1 MPSISYRVSPDGA
14 SSSEEMGVF
23 EQNIDVELKSNGQL
37 EDFDYPKTKLLMRSG
52 SAPQKRYKEELLR
65 IDNIEKERRRNSSI
79 DISTS
84 KVRFKLEE
92 SFKEEEERYLQLAEV
107 ENEGFNNYKDIEIY
121 KTKTIKDIQN
131 EIYLTDSKDDTSK
144 KPLQRQR
151 KVSVVS
157 RRLPIPEV
165 INNPIKV
172 ETKIHCLEPCQV
184 SSYNNEI
191 NEIKEEVIPKK
202 TISAIRKKSL
212 QLLSST
218 TKKLSERKKSASLTS
233 INSFKDKTL
242 NSTSSNEDISQ
253 NRKQRKKS
261 RQENASL
268 QQFRKK
274 SIGNGNIE
282 RKTSITD
289 TIRAAVSSRKKS
301 DRKNSVVTL
310 PEYVFDS
317 KKSKW
322 GAIRDKMK
330 LDRRSSSSGSP
341 NQSPRNFRFSRND
354 SMSSVGSNSRFSR
367 NSLSRRSSERSQ
379 FDGYDKRSIVS
390 LNSFDGENGV
400 DEPQCR

>member
-1 MPSISYRVSPDGA
+1 M
-14 SSSEEMGVF
+14 
-23 EQNIDVELKSNGQL
+23 
-37 EDFDYPKTKLLMRSG
+37 
-52 SAPQKRYKEELLR
+52 
-65 IDNIEKERRRNSSI
+65 
-79 DISTS
+79 
-84 KVRFKLEE
+84 
-92 SFKEEEERYLQLAEV
+92 
-107 ENEGFNNYKDIEIY
+107 
-121 KTKTIKDIQN
+121 
-131 EIYLTDSKDDTSK
+131 
-144 KPLQRQR
+144 
-151 KVSVVS
+151 
-157 RRLPIPEV
+157 
-165 INNPIKV
+165 
-172 ETKIHCLEPCQV
+172 
-184 SSYNNEI
+184 
-191 NEIKEEVIPKK
+191 IPKK

-242 NSTSSNEDISQ
+242 SSTSSNEDISQ